1 MVFLSSLSVIAAD
14 VVEYRLQKAK
24 EMGADVLINS
34 ETEDLKKRIFE
45 LTDGNGIGRLFEASG
60 APNMVNSCFGMLR
73 KGGQVVLVGLPKAPL
88 HVEEVLSEFIFRAIT
103 VKTIHGRKMFSTW
116 EQSEQLLASGA
127 VSIEPALTH
136 EFPMTEFEKAFETLF
151 SGMACKIE
159 MDPQC

>member
-1 MVFLSSLSVIAAD
+1 M
-14 VVEYRLQKAK
+14 
-24 EMGADVLINS
+24 M
-34 ETEDLKKRIFE
+34 
-45 LTDGNGIGRLFEASG
+45 
-60 APNMVNSCFGMLR
+60 R
-73 KGGQVVLVGLPKAPL
+73 KGGACVLVGLPKAPL

-127 VSIEPALTH
+127 VNIEPALTH